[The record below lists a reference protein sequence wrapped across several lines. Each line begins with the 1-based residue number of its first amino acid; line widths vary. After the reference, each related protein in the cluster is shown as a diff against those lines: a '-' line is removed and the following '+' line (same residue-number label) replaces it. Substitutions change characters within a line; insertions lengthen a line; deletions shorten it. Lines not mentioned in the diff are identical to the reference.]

1 MENLLK
7 NFEDYELNVAF
18 DKIMKYVIS
27 DDEVFQELTNSEK
40 TALRE
45 YIFRSD
51 DPLVQRWHEIEML
64 KGKKVE
70 R

>member
-18 DKIMKYVIS
+18 DKIMKYVL
-27 DDEVFQELTNSEK
+27 DVDEVAPELTNSEK
-40 TALRE
+40 AAIRE

-51 DPLVQRWHEIEML
+51 DPLVQRWHEIETL
-64 KGKKVE
+64 KGKKID